1 MSNHC
6 QRREI
11 KSVRKAASIRAVF
24 CFVLNNYHLIIS
36 LVGSSESSCLTVTEG
51 RDFFSMNF
59 LIHFRAHFNNIILVI
74 WLSPTDFHM
83 HTVCEQ
89 CSVPSSL
96 VLVFQVSACVCFYF
110 FPLFSTGN
118 FLCVNESNHE

>member
-6 QRREI
+6 QRKEI
-11 KSVRKAASIRAVF
+11 KNVRKAASIRAVF

-51 RDFFSMNF
+51 RDLFSMNF

-89 CSVPSSL
+89 CSVPSSVWYWYFKYL
-96 VLVFQVSACVCFYF
+96 HVFVFIFFLC
-110 FPLFSTGN
+110 FPLAIF
-118 FLCVNESNHE
+118 CA